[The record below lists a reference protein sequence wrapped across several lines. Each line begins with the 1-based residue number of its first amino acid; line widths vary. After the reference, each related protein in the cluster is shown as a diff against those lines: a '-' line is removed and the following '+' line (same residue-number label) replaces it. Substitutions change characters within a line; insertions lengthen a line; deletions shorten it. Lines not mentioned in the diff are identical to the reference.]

1 MSLKILVGNDDHT
14 LGRADAPL
22 TLLEYGDYECGYCRL
37 AHPVVAS
44 VRARLGDRLC
54 FVFRNMPLSEVH
66 PHAELAAEAA
76 EAAAAQGKFWQ
87 MHDALF
93 EHRPPLSST
102 AIAALA
108 RRLELDMPRFHDD
121 LTTHRF
127 HERVQRDF
135 LGAIKSGVAGTPA
148 FFIDGEMY
156 AGAAEE
162 NALTAALQAPRRPR

>member
-1 MSLKILVGNDDHT
+1 MSLKIPIGNDDHT
-14 LGRADAPL
+14 LGRAQAPL
-22 TLLEYGDYECGYCRL
+22 TLLEYGDYECSYCRA

-44 VRARLGDRLC
+44 VRAELGDQLR

-76 EAAAAQGKFWQ
+76 EAAASQGKFWQ

-93 EHRPPLSST
+93 EQEPPLSSA

-121 LTTHRF
+121 LTTHKFR
-127 HERVQRDF
+127 ERVKRDF

-148 FFIDGEMY
+148 FFIDGELY
-156 AGAAEE
+156 GGAADAD
-162 NALTAALQAPRRPR
+162 ALIAALQAPRRQR